1 MLTSLLNR
9 SSRSPRDGA
18 SWLSSFSW
26 VRGAAS
32 CPWLLLMLVSW
43 KMVKMRHSITKHWVK
58 TTAFVDTAIMP
69 VYFLLVGG

>member
-1 MLTSLLNR
+1 MVLTSLLNR

-43 KMVKMRHSITKHWVK
+43 MMVKMRLSITKHWVQ
-58 TTAFVDTAIMP
+58 TNAFMS
-69 VYFLLVGG
+69 VYLLVVGG